1 MFPTLF
7 SYFQANFV
15 SELCFQVDI
24 YQSIWY
30 YWVIFGWDWRFQ
42 IQEYS
47 GYLHGKHL
55 VMFLPAS
62 GLINH
67 SIEFDAKQSH
77 AAKHHKIH
85 HEHRH
90 RFGISLRLSR
100 FIKSRLI
107 SHFMFRA
114 NHKLKTIIYSLIRF
128 KKIIY

>member
-1 MFPTLF
+1 MFL
-7 SYFQANFV
+7 SYV
-15 SELCFQVDI
+15 SKLTFTGPYGPYDTI
-24 YQSIWY
+24 GSF
-30 YWVIFGWDWRFQ
+30 FGWDWRFQ

-114 NHKLKTIIYSLIRF
+114 KPQIKNHNLLINSF
-128 KKIIY
+128 